1 MKSIKAACLLVLT
14 LAVLAV
20 PATQAIYQGTL
31 SRTVVRDLFGRPIPA
46 AARSLDFGGLN
57 RTGSTLRPVRLC

>member
-20 PATQAIYQGTL
+20 PATQAISQGTL
-31 SRTVVRDLFGRPIPA
+31 SKTVVRDM
-46 AARSLDFGGLN
+46 
-57 RTGSTLRPVRLC
+57 PVGPFPPPPHVR

>member
-20 PATQAIYQGTL
+20 PAAQAVYQGTL
-31 SRTVVRDLFGRPIPA
+31 SRTVVRDLSAGPFPPPHV
-46 AARSLDFGGLN
+46 L
-57 RTGSTLRPVRLC
+57 

>member
-1 MKSIKAACLLVLT
+1 MKSIKAACLLVVT

-31 SRTVVRDLFGRPIPA
+31 SKTTVRDL
-46 AARSLDFGGLN
+46 
-57 RTGSTLRPVRLC
+57 PVGPFPPPHVL

>member
-20 PATQAIYQGTL
+20 PAAQAVYQGTL
-31 SRTVVRDLFGRPIPA
+31 SGTIMRDVSAGPFPPPHVL
-46 AARSLDFGGLN
+46 
-57 RTGSTLRPVRLC
+57 